1 LTRCRAGINIA
12 INNAMMAMT
21 TKSSIKV
28 NAFPLRIP
36 VLLLS
41 KKVLP
46 NQDFSPEIMSPA
58 VFLV

>member
-1 LTRCRAGINIA
+1 
-12 INNAMMAMT
+12 MMAMT

-36 VLLLS
+36 VFLLS

-46 NQDFSPEIMSPA
+46 NQEFSPDIMSLA
-58 VFLV
+58 DFLV